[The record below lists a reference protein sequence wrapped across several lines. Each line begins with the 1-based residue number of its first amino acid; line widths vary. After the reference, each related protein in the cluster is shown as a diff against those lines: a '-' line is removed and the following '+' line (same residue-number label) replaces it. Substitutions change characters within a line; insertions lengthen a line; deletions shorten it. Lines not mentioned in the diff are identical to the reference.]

1 MTHSY
6 WLALHYPACYC
17 LMLAIG
23 SMEWITMFFLQCLCD
38 VPAVCCWH
46 IFETAEKSPQQQNNQ
61 CSHKLVKVAHRCQ
74 TITFTTIAVTSCAM
88 TTHSLAADGTCM
100 FLTSG
105 FAAAVSGNFFLSV
118 ALLFCSLIQLEASLG
133 NNSWIVFQRSHSLW
147 NCFVQVP
154 QRAYQHFR
162 QCRPHFWSTDCKQFL
177 QKLPNIIVVW
187 ETMHTTDLVPMKFPE
202 KWGICQFYCGYR
214 MNLQ

>member
-154 QRAYQHFR
+154 
-162 QCRPHFWSTDCKQFL
+162 L
-177 QKLPNIIVVW
+177 QKKFAKRNCYSCLPPQ
-187 ETMHTTDLVPMKFPE
+187 HKLDLLLWWQIKQWSSPKNDILWNKM
-202 KWGICQFYCGYR
+202 R
-214 MNLQ
+214 LLMNKSNG

>member
-1 MTHSY
+1 
-6 WLALHYPACYC
+6 
-17 LMLAIG
+17 
-23 SMEWITMFFLQCLCD
+23 
-38 VPAVCCWH
+38 
-46 IFETAEKSPQQQNNQ
+46 
-61 CSHKLVKVAHRCQ
+61 
-74 TITFTTIAVTSCAM
+74 M

-154 QRAYQHFR
+154 
-162 QCRPHFWSTDCKQFL
+162 L
-177 QKLPNIIVVW
+177 QK
-187 ETMHTTDLVPMKFPE
+187 K
-202 KWGICQFYCGYR
+202 ICQKKLLLLFASTAQIR
-214 MNLQ
+214 PPVMVAN

>member
-1 MTHSY
+1 VPKLHPSVPVY
-6 WLALHYPACYC
+6 FEQLA
-17 LMLAIG
+17 
-23 SMEWITMFFLQCLCD
+23 S
-38 VPAVCCWH
+38 
-46 IFETAEKSPQQQNNQ
+46 
-61 CSHKLVKVAHRCQ
+61 
-74 TITFTTIAVTSCAM
+74 FTTIAVTSCAM

-154 QRAYQHFR
+154 
-162 QCRPHFWSTDCKQFL
+162 L
-177 QKLPNIIVVW
+177 QK
-187 ETMHTTDLVPMKFPE
+187 K
-202 KWGICQFYCGYR
+202 ICQKKLLLLFASTAQIR
-214 MNLQ
+214 PPVMVAN